1 MAKKAAL
8 PEIKGLSFEAALK
21 ELEGIVEE
29 LEKGTGDLEGAI
41 AAYERGVAL
50 KTHCEA
56 KLKEA
61 QLKVEK
67 ITLDLKGQVGTE
79 PADSD

>member
-21 ELEGIVEE
+21 ELEEIVEE

-79 PADSD
+79 PAESD

>member
-1 MAKKAAL
+1 MAKKATL

-21 ELEGIVEE
+21 ELEEIVEE

-79 PADSD
+79 PAESD

>member
-21 ELEGIVEE
+21 ELEEIVEE